1 MKYLALSSK
10 FTLHNLG
17 DCGDWCSANEIAEEY
32 MDIEPI
38 WVTTIDEWKE
48 LAKSIIKE
56 EKWKK
61 KDVVIEWL

>member
-1 MKYLALSSK
+1 MEYLALSAK
-10 FTLHNLG
+10 FTIHSLG
-17 DCGDWCSANEIAEEY
+17 DCGDWCAANEIAEEY

-56 EKWKK
+56 EK
-61 KDVVIEWL
+61 